1 MISSSSLLAARCES
15 VSMAR
20 FLGAGEEQEE
30 FFDSREV
37 LSPASVSSPASSGRR
52 DDGCLFDESLL
63 EVWVRD
69 PCSVQERR
77 QRFAKSMG
85 LLDPSSHGARADEEP
100 CSRPEATEEILPAS
114 PSADLFSAAPTFA
127 CRGGEPTASGD
138 DGAGTEELECVFKN
152 LDDGTVFVVDE
163 MGKDGSF
170 RSLRERRSN
179 RTVTAAEF
187 EQTFG
192 SSPFI
197 RELMRRVD
205 DSDEPSTPEKT
216 LMRRKWRRRLGW
228 LRRLGIGACVVDA
241 EEDDEINSTSSS
253 SCRSCSGKVDRVKVR
268 PYKKRSKELSAV
280 YKGQVI
286 KAHEGAIVTMKFSPD
301 GQYLATGGE
310 DGVVRV
316 WRVVEGERPDDRD
329 FVEDD
334 PSCVF
339 FTVNEN
345 SELAP
350 ISSCEG
356 GKSKHSKSSKGAADP
371 ACVLI
376 PHRTFALSEDPVHEF
391 HGHDDV
397 ILDLSWSKNRELLS
411 ASMDKTVRLWKV
423 GCNSCLKV
431 FSHNNY
437 VTCIQFKPTNDDYFI
452 SGCIDG
458 MVRIWDVPRCQV
470 VDWADSKEIV
480 TAVCYRP
487 DGKGAVVGT
496 LTGNCRYY
504 DVSENHLEL
513 ESQVPLHGRKK
524 SPLKR
529 IIGFQYCPSDPK
541 KLMVTSGDSQVR
553 ILDGVHV
560 VSNYKGLRS
569 SSQVAASF
577 TPDGDHIISASDDS
591 SIYMWNYANQI
602 APITSRVK
610 TIWSYE
616 RFFCNDVSVA
626 IPWNA
631 SPAKSSISLACNI
644 PSSRQEVS
652 DEFRNLQDSTSH
664 CHAEDSLGGDNLY
677 QLPSGNFTLSSAFF
691 AESVPRGTATWP
703 EEQLPSNSVTPS
715 STLHKSQYKFLKTS
729 CQSAASHAWG
739 QVIVTAGWDGHIR
752 SFQNYG
758 LPVQV

>member
-1 MISSSSLLAARCES
+1 MTH
-15 VSMAR
+15 

-37 LSPASVSSPASSGRR
+37 LSPSSVSSPASSGRH
-52 DDGCLFDESLL
+52 DEAWLFGESLL
-63 EVWVRD
+63 EVWARD
-69 PCSVQERR
+69 PCSVHERR
-77 QRFAKSMG
+77 QRFVKSLG
-85 LLDPSSHGARADEEP
+85 LLDPSTYVTRPDEEP
-100 CSRPEATEEILPAS
+100 CSRRPEAIEKILLAS
-114 PSADLFSAAPTFA
+114 PSAELLSAAPTFA
-127 CRGGEPTASGD
+127 CRGGEPAASSGA
-138 DGAGTEELECVFKN
+138 GAGTELECVFKN

-216 LMRRKWRRRLGW
+216 LMRGRRRRRRRRLGW
-228 LRRLGIGACVVDA
+228 LWRLGIGACVVDTG
-241 EEDDEINSTSSS
+241 EDDDGNSTSST
-253 SCRSCSGKVDRVKVR
+253 CQSCSGKVDRVKVR

-280 YKGQVI
+280 YKGQII
-286 KAHEGAIVTMKFSPD
+286 KAHEGAIVTMKFSSD
-301 GQYLATGGE
+301 GQFLATGGE

-316 WRVVEGERPDDRD
+316 WRVVEGERPADRD

-334 PSCVF
+334 PSSVF

-350 ISSCEG
+350 INSCERVK
-356 GKSKHSKSSKGAADP
+356 GKYSKSSKDVADP
-371 ACVLI
+371 ACVVI

-423 GCNSCLKV
+423 GNDNCLKV
-431 FSHNNY
+431 FSHSNY
-437 VTCIQFKPTNDDYFI
+437 VTCIQFKPTDDSYFI

-470 VDWADSKEIV
+470 VEWTDSKDII

-496 LTGNCRYY
+496 ITGNCRYY
-504 DVSENHLEL
+504 DTSENHLEL
-513 ESQVPLHGRKK
+513 ESQVPLYGRKK

-560 VSNYKGLRS
+560 VSSYKGLRS
-569 SSQVAASF
+569 SSQVPASF
-577 TPDGDHIISASDDS
+577 TPDGDHIISASNDS
-591 SIYMWNYANQI
+591 SIYMWNFANQI
-602 APITSRVK
+602 APVTSRMK

-631 SPAKSSISLACNI
+631 SPAKSPISLACNNI
-644 PSSRQEVS
+644 RSSQQEVC
-652 DEFRNLQDSTSH
+652 DEFRNSQDSTSY
-664 CHAEDSLGGDNLY
+664 CHAEDSLEGGNLY
-677 QLPSGNFTLSSAFF
+677 RLPSSNFTLSTAFF
-691 AESVPRGTATWP
+691 AESALRGTATWP

-715 STLHKSQYKFLKTS
+715 STLRKSQYKFLKTS
-729 CQSAASHAWG
+729 CQSAATHSWG

-758 LPVQV
+758 LPLQV

>member
-1 MISSSSLLAARCES
+1 MAAWS
-15 VSMAR
+15 R
-20 FLGAGEEQEE
+20 FLEAGEGDEDE

-37 LSPASVSSPASSGRR
+37 MSPASVSSPASSGRH
-52 DDGCLFDESLL
+52 DGGLRYEEPLL
-63 EVWVRD
+63 DLWAAD
-69 PCSVQERR
+69 PCSVHERR
-77 QRFAKSMG
+77 LRFIRSLG
-85 LLDPSSHGARADEEP
+85 LSDSGRSDGDRPDEEP
-100 CSRPEATEEILPAS
+100 CSRSSATEEILPGS
-114 PSADLFSAAPTFA
+114 PSAELFSAAPSFA
-127 CRGGEPTASGD
+127 YRWEEPGASG
-138 DGAGTEELECVFKN
+138 GGGSTEEVLDCVFKN

-170 RSLRERRSN
+170 RSLRDRRSN

-187 EQTFG
+187 ERTFG

-205 DSDEPSTPEKT
+205 DSDESSAVDKAVV
-216 LMRRKWRRRLGW
+216 RGRRRRRRFGW
-228 LRRLGIGACVVDA
+228 LRRLGIGGCVVDV
-241 EEDDEINSTSSS
+241 EDDDETNSTSSS
-253 SCRSCSGKVDRVKVR
+253 SCQSCAGKVNRVKVR

-280 YKGQVI
+280 YRGQDV
-286 KAHEGAIVTMKFSPD
+286 KAHEGAIVTMKFSSD

-316 WRVVEGERPDDRD
+316 WRVVEGERPNELD
-329 FVEDD
+329 FAEDD

-350 ISSCEG
+350 VYSSEG
-356 GKSKHSKSSKGAADP
+356 SKSKHYKNSKVSSDP
-371 ACVLI
+371 ACVVI
-376 PHRTFALSEDPVHEF
+376 PHRTFALSQVPVHEF
-391 HGHDDV
+391 YGHDDA
-397 ILDLSWSKNRELLS
+397 ILDLSWSKNRDLLS
-411 ASMDKTVRLWKV
+411 ASMDKTVRLWQV

-431 FSHNNY
+431 FSHTNY
-437 VTCIQFKPTNDDYFI
+437 VTCVQFQPTSDNYFI

-458 MVRIWDVPRCQV
+458 LVRIWDVHRCQV
-470 VDWADSKEIV
+470 MDWADSKEII

-496 LTGNCRYY
+496 ITGNCRYY
-504 DVSENHLEL
+504 DASENHLEL
-513 ESQVPLHGRKK
+513 ESQVALNGRKK

-553 ILDGVHV
+553 VLDGHHV
-560 VSNYKGLRS
+560 ISNYKGLRN

-602 APITSRVK
+602 APVTNHVK
-610 TIWSYE
+610 TVWSNE
-616 RFFCNDVSVA
+616 HFSCHDVAIA

-631 SPAKSSISLACNI
+631 SQTRNSISLACNI
-644 PSSRQEVS
+644 TSSRQEVS
-652 DEFRNLQDSTSH
+652 DEFKNEHDSALCSH
-664 CHAEDSLGGDNLY
+664 PEDSPDGDSLY

-691 AESVPRGTATWP
+691 AESAPRGSATWP
-703 EEQLPSNSVTPS
+703 EEQLPSNSSTQ
-715 STLHKSQYKFLKTS
+715 STLRKSQYKFLKAS
-729 CQSAASHAWG
+729 CQNAATHAWG
-739 QVIVTAGWDGHIR
+739 QVIVAAGWDGYIR

>member
-1 MISSSSLLAARCES
+1 
-15 VSMAR
+15 MAR
-20 FLGAGEEQEE
+20 FLGAGEDQEE

-37 LSPASVSSPASSGRR
+37 LSPASVSSPASSGLR
-52 DDGCLFDESLL
+52 DGGWLFDESLL

-77 QRFAKSMG
+77 RRFAESLG
-85 LLDPSSHGARADEEP
+85 LLDPSPHGARADEEEP
-100 CSRPEATEEILPAS
+100 RSRPEATQEILPAS

-127 CRGGEPTASGD
+127 CRGGGEPTASGG
-138 DGAGTEELECVFKN
+138 DGAGTEELGCVFKN

-170 RSLRERRSN
+170 RSLRERQSN

-216 LMRRKWRRRLGW
+216 LMRRKRRRRLGW

-350 ISSCEG
+350 INSCEG

-397 ILDLSWSKNRELLS
+397 ILDLSWSKKR
-411 ASMDKTVRLWKV
+411 
-423 GCNSCLKV
+423 
-431 FSHNNY
+431 
-437 VTCIQFKPTNDDYFI
+437 
-452 SGCIDG
+452 
-458 MVRIWDVPRCQV
+458 
-470 VDWADSKEIV
+470 
-480 TAVCYRP
+480 
-487 DGKGAVVGT
+487 
-496 LTGNCRYY
+496 
-504 DVSENHLEL
+504 VS
-513 ESQVPLHGRKK
+513 
-524 SPLKR
+524 
-529 IIGFQYCPSDPK
+529 
-541 KLMVTSGDSQVR
+541 
-553 ILDGVHV
+553 
-560 VSNYKGLRS
+560 
-569 SSQVAASF
+569 
-577 TPDGDHIISASDDS
+577 
-591 SIYMWNYANQI
+591 
-602 APITSRVK
+602 
-610 TIWSYE
+610 
-616 RFFCNDVSVA
+616 
-626 IPWNA
+626 
-631 SPAKSSISLACNI
+631 
-644 PSSRQEVS
+644 
-652 DEFRNLQDSTSH
+652 
-664 CHAEDSLGGDNLY
+664 
-677 QLPSGNFTLSSAFF
+677 
-691 AESVPRGTATWP
+691 
-703 EEQLPSNSVTPS
+703 
-715 STLHKSQYKFLKTS
+715 
-729 CQSAASHAWG
+729 
-739 QVIVTAGWDGHIR
+739 
-752 SFQNYG
+752 
-758 LPVQV
+758 

>member
-1 MISSSSLLAARCES
+1 
-15 VSMAR
+15 MAR
-20 FLGAGEEQEE
+20 FLGAGEEREE

-37 LSPASVSSPASSGRR
+37 LSPASVSSSPSSSGRHN
-52 DDGCLFDESLL
+52 DGGWLFAQQLL
-63 EVWVRD
+63 VWFRD
-69 PCSVQERR
+69 PGSVHERR
-77 QRFAKSMG
+77 QRFVKSLG
-85 LLDPSSHGARADEEP
+85 LLDPSPYAARPGEET
-100 CSRPEATEEILPAS
+100 CSKPEASEEILPAS
-114 PSADLFSAAPTFA
+114 PSAELFSAAPTFA
-127 CRGGEPTASGD
+127 SRGGEPTASGD
-138 DGAGTEELECVFKN
+138 DGAATEEKLECVFKN
-152 LDDGTVFVVDE
+152 LDDGTVFLVDE

-216 LMRRKWRRRLGW
+216 VMRRRRRRRLGW
-228 LRRLGIGACVVDA
+228 LRRLGIGVCVVDANA
-241 EEDDEINSTSSS
+241 EEDDEVNSTSSAS
-253 SCRSCSGKVDRVKVR
+253 SRGCSRKVDRVKVR

-286 KAHEGAIVTMKFSPD
+286 KAHEGAIVTMKFSSD
-301 GQYLATGGE
+301 GQFLATGGE

-316 WRVVEGERPDDRD
+316 WRVVEGKRPDDRD
-329 FVEDD
+329 FIEDD

-350 ISSCEG
+350 INSCEG
-356 GKSKHSKSSKGAADP
+356 GKGKHNKSSKGATNP
-371 ACVLI
+371 ACVVI

-391 HGHDDV
+391 RGHHDV

-411 ASMDKTVRLWKV
+411 ASMDKTVRLWKI
-423 GCNSCLKV
+423 GCDSCLKV

-437 VTCIQFKPTNDDYFI
+437 VTCIQFKPTNDNYFI

-458 MVRIWDVPRCQV
+458 MVRIWDVPRCLV
-470 VDWADSKEIV
+470 VDWVVSKEII

-496 LTGNCRYY
+496 ITGNCRYY
-504 DVSENHLEL
+504 DASENHLEL
-513 ESQVPLHGRKK
+513 ESQVPLYGRKK

-560 VSNYKGLRS
+560 VSSYKGLRS
-569 SSQVAASF
+569 SNQVPAAF

-602 APITSRVK
+602 APVTSRVK
-610 TIWSYE
+610 TVWSYE

-652 DEFRNLQDSTSH
+652 EEFHNLQDSTS
-664 CHAEDSLGGDNLY
+664 CGNAEDSLEGDSLY
-677 QLPSGNFTLSSAFF
+677 QLPSGNFTLSNAFF
-691 AESVPRGTATWP
+691 AELAPRGKATWP

-715 STLHKSQYKFLKTS
+715 SSALRKSQYKFLKTS
-729 CQSAASHAWG
+729 CQSAATHAWG
-739 QVIVTAGWDGHIR
+739 QVIVTAGWDGNIR

-758 LPVQV
+758 LPMQV

>member
-1 MISSSSLLAARCES
+1 MARLLAS
-15 VSMAR
+15 
-20 FLGAGEEQEE
+20 GEEPEE
-30 FFDSREV
+30 FFDSREA
-37 LSPASVSSPASSGRR
+37 LSPASILSPASSGRH
-52 DDGCLFDESLL
+52 DDVGLFRESLL

-69 PCSVQERR
+69 PCSVHERR
-77 QRFAKSMG
+77 QRFVKSLG
-85 LLDPSSHGARADEEP
+85 LLDPSPYGARPHEEP

-114 PSADLFSAAPTFA
+114 PSTELFSAAPTFA

-138 DGAGTEELECVFKN
+138 NGAGTELECVFKN

-170 RSLRERRSN
+170 RSLRERQSN
-179 RTVTAAEF
+179 RTVTVAEF
-187 EQTFG
+187 EQTFGG

-205 DSDEPSTPEKT
+205 DSDGPSTPEKT
-216 LMRRKWRRRLGW
+216 PTRGRRRRRRLGW
-228 LRRLGIGACVVDA
+228 LRRLGIGACVVVT
-241 EEDDEINSTSSS
+241 EEDDDDNSTSSTS
-253 SCRSCSGKVDRVKVR
+253 YQSCSGKVDRVKVR

-280 YKGQVI
+280 YKGQII
-286 KAHEGAIVTMKFSPD
+286 KAHDGAIVTMKFSSD
-301 GQYLATGGE
+301 GQFLATGGE

-316 WRVVEGERPDDRD
+316 WRVVEGKRLDDRD

-350 ISSCEG
+350 INSSEG
-356 GKSKHSKSSKGAADP
+356 VKGKNIKSSKGVADP
-371 ACVLI
+371 ACVVI

-397 ILDLSWSKNRELLS
+397 ILDLSWSRNRELLS

-423 GCNSCLKV
+423 GNDNCLKV

-437 VTCIQFKPTNDDYFI
+437 VTCIQFKPTNDNYFI

-458 MVRIWDVPRCQV
+458 MVRIWDVHRCQV
-470 VDWADSKEIV
+470 VDWADSKEII
-480 TAVCYRP
+480 TAACYRP

-496 LTGNCRYY
+496 ITGNCRCY
-504 DVSENHLEL
+504 DTSENHLEL
-513 ESQVPLHGRKK
+513 ESQVPLYGRKK

-560 VSNYKGLRS
+560 VSSYKGLRS
-569 SSQVAASF
+569 SSQVPASF
-577 TPDGDHIISASDDS
+577 TPDGDHIISASNDS

-602 APITSRVK
+602 APVTSRMK
-610 TIWSYE
+610 TVWSYE
-616 RFFCNDVSVA
+616 RFFCNDVSLA

-652 DEFRNLQDSTSH
+652 DEFRNLQDSTSF
-664 CHAEDSLGGDNLY
+664 CHAEDSLEGDSLY

-691 AESVPRGTATWP
+691 AESAPRGKATWP

-715 STLHKSQYKFLKTS
+715 STLRKSQYKFLKTS
-729 CQSAASHAWG
+729 CQSATTHAWG

>member
-1 MISSSSLLAARCES
+1 
-15 VSMAR
+15 MAR
-20 FLGAGEEQEE
+20 FLGAGEEQDE

-37 LSPASVSSPASSGRR
+37 LSPASISSPVTSGRH
-52 DDGCLFDESLL
+52 DDGWLFDESLL
-63 EVWVRD
+63 EVWLRD
-69 PCSVQERR
+69 PSSVQERR
-77 QRFAKSMG
+77 QRFVKSLG
-85 LLDPSSHGARADEEP
+85 LLDSKSNGARADDEP
-100 CSRPEATEEILPAS
+100 CFKPEATQEILLS
-114 PSADLFSAAPTFA
+114 SLSGDLFSAAPTFA
-127 CRGGEPTASGD
+127 CRGGEPTTSGD
-138 DGAGTEELECVFKN
+138 DGAGMEGLQLECVFKN

-170 RSLRERRSN
+170 QSLRERRSN
-179 RTVTAAEF
+179 QTVTAAEF

-192 SSPFI
+192 SSAFI
-197 RELMRRVD
+197 RDLMRRVD
-205 DSDEPSTPEKT
+205 DSDEPSTPEKIV
-216 LMRRKWRRRLGW
+216 MKRKKRRLGW

-241 EEDDEINSTSSS
+241 EEDDEIKSTSSS

-286 KAHEGAIVTMKFSPD
+286 KAHEGAIVTMKFSSD

-316 WRVVEGERPDDRD
+316 WRVVEGKRPDDQD

-350 ISSCEG
+350 INSCEG
-356 GKSKHSKSSKGAADP
+356 GKGKHSKSPKGAADP
-371 ACVLI
+371 ACVVI

-391 HGHDDV
+391 YGHDDV

-411 ASMDKTVRLWKV
+411 ASIDKTVRLWKV

-431 FSHNNY
+431 FSHSNY
-437 VTCIQFKPTNDDYFI
+437 VTCIQFKPTSDDYFI

-458 MVRIWDVPRCQV
+458 LVRIWNVPRCQV
-470 VDWADSKEIV
+470 VDWADNNEIV
-480 TAVCYRP
+480 TAVCYSP

-496 LTGNCRYY
+496 LTGNCCYY
-504 DVSENHLEL
+504 DASENHLEL
-513 ESQVPLHGRKK
+513 ESQVPLYGRKK

-541 KLMVTSGDSQVR
+541 KLMVTSGHSEVH

-560 VSNYKGLRS
+560 VSSYKGLRS
-569 SSQVAASF
+569 SCQAAASF
-577 TPDGDHIISASDDS
+577 TSDGGHIISASDDS

-602 APITSRVK
+602 APVTSRLK

-631 SPAKSSISLACNI
+631 SPAKSSISLDCNI
-644 PSSRQEVS
+644 PSLRQQVS
-652 DEFRNLQDSTSH
+652 DEIHNLQESTSY
-664 CHAEDSLGGDNLY
+664 CHAEDSLGGDSLH
-677 QLPSGNFTLSSAFF
+677 QLPSGNFTLSSTFF
-691 AESVPRGTATWP
+691 AEWMPRGTATWP
-703 EEQLPSNSVTPS
+703 EEHLPSNSVAPS
-715 STLHKSQYKFLKTS
+715 STLCKSQYKFLKTS
-729 CQSAASHAWG
+729 CQRVSTHSWG
-739 QVIVTAGWDGHIR
+739 QVIVTASWDGHIR

>member
-1 MISSSSLLAARCES
+1 

-37 LSPASVSSPASSGRR
+37 LSPASISSPVSSGRH
-52 DDGCLFDESLL
+52 DDGWLFDESLL
-63 EVWVRD
+63 EVWIRD

-77 QRFAKSMG
+77 QRFVKSLG
-85 LLDPSSHGARADEEP
+85 LLDSKSNCSRADDEP
-100 CSRPEATEEILPAS
+100 CFKPEATEEILPNS
-114 PSADLFSAAPTFA
+114 LSGELLTFA
-127 CRGGEPTASGD
+127 CRGGEPTTSGD
-138 DGAGTEELECVFKN
+138 DGAGMEDLKLECVFKN
-152 LDDGTVFVVDE
+152 LDDGTMFVVDE

-170 RSLRERRSN
+170 QSLRGRRWRSN

-197 RELMRRVD
+197 RELMQRVD
-205 DSDEPSTPEKT
+205 DSDEPSTPEKIV
-216 LMRRKWRRRLGW
+216 MRTKRRRLGW
-228 LRRLGIGACVVDA
+228 LRRLGIGACVGHA
-241 EEDDEINSTSSS
+241 EEDDEINSMSSS
-253 SCRSCSGKVDRVKVR
+253 SCQSFSGKVDRVKVR

-286 KAHEGAIVTMKFSPD
+286 KAHEGAIVTMKFSSD

-316 WRVVEGERPDDRD
+316 WRVVEGKRPDDHD

-339 FTVNEN
+339 FTVDEN

-350 ISSCEG
+350 INSCEG
-356 GKSKHSKSSKGAADP
+356 GKGKHSNSPKGAADP
-371 ACVLI
+371 ACVVI

-431 FSHNNY
+431 FSHSNY

-470 VDWADSKEIV
+470 VDWADNKEIV
-480 TAVCYRP
+480 TAVCYSP

-504 DVSENHLEL
+504 NASENHLEL
-513 ESQVPLHGRKK
+513 ESQVPLYGRKK

-541 KLMVTSGDSQVR
+541 KLMVTSGHSQVH

-569 SSQVAASF
+569 SCQAAASF
-577 TPDGDHIISASDDS
+577 TSDGDHIISASDDS

-602 APITSRVK
+602 APVTSRLK

-631 SPAKSSISLACNI
+631 SPAKRSISLALNI
-644 PSSRQEVS
+644 PSLRQQVS
-652 DEFRNLQDSTSH
+652 DEIHNLQESTSY
-664 CHAEDSLGGDNLY
+664 CHAEDSLGGDSLH
-677 QLPSGNFTLSSAFF
+677 QLPSGNFTLSSTFF
-691 AESVPRGTATWP
+691 AESMPRGTATWP
-703 EEQLPSNSVTPS
+703 EEQLPSNSVAPS
-715 STLHKSQYKFLKTS
+715 STLRKSQYKFLKTS
-729 CQSAASHAWG
+729 CQRASTHSWG
-739 QVIVTAGWDGHIR
+739 QVIVTASWDGHIR

>member
-1 MISSSSLLAARCES
+1 
-15 VSMAR
+15 
-20 FLGAGEEQEE
+20 
-30 FFDSREV
+30 
-37 LSPASVSSPASSGRR
+37 
-52 DDGCLFDESLL
+52 
-63 EVWVRD
+63 
-69 PCSVQERR
+69 
-77 QRFAKSMG
+77 
-85 LLDPSSHGARADEEP
+85 LDPSPFGARPGEET
-100 CSRPEATEEILPAS
+100 CSRPEASEEILLAS
-114 PSADLFSAAPTFA
+114 PSAELFSAAPTFA
-127 CRGGEPTASGD
+127 SRGGEPTASGD
-138 DGAGTEELECVFKN
+138 DGAATEEKLECVFKN

-216 LMRRKWRRRLGW
+216 LMRRRRRRRLGW
-228 LRRLGIGACVVDA
+228 LRRLGVGVCVVDADA
-241 EEDDEINSTSSS
+241 EEDDEVNSTSSTS
-253 SCRSCSGKVDRVKVR
+253 SRGCSRKVARVKVR

-286 KAHEGAIVTMKFSPD
+286 KAHEGAIVTMKFSSD
-301 GQYLATGGE
+301 GQFLATGGE

-316 WRVVEGERPDDRD
+316 WRVVEGKRPDDRD
-329 FVEDD
+329 FIEDD

-350 ISSCEG
+350 INSCEG
-356 GKSKHSKSSKGAADP
+356 SKGKHSKSSKGATDP
-371 ACVLI
+371 ACVVI
-376 PHRTFALSEDPVHEF
+376 PHRTFALSEDPVHVF
-391 HGHDDV
+391 RGHHDV

-411 ASMDKTVRLWKV
+411 ASVDKTVRLWKI
-423 GCNSCLKV
+423 GCDSCLKV

-437 VTCIQFKPTNDDYFI
+437 VTCIQFKPTSDNYFI

-458 MVRIWDVPRCQV
+458 MVRIWDIPRCLV
-470 VDWADSKEIV
+470 VDWVDSKEII

-496 LTGNCRYY
+496 ITGNCRYY
-504 DVSENHLEL
+504 DASENHLEL
-513 ESQVPLHGRKK
+513 ESQVPLYGRRK

-541 KLMVTSGDSQVR
+541 KLMVTTGDSQVR

-560 VSNYKGLRS
+560 VSSYKGLRS
-569 SSQVAASF
+569 SSQVPAAF

-602 APITSRVK
+602 APVTSRVK
-610 TIWSYE
+610 TVWSYE

-631 SPAKSSISLACNI
+631 SPTKSSISLACNI

-652 DEFRNLQDSTSH
+652 EELHNLQDSTSG
-664 CHAEDSLGGDNLY
+664 CNAEDSLEGDSLH
-677 QLPSGNFTLSSAFF
+677 QLPSGNFTLSNAFF
-691 AESVPRGTATWP
+691 AELAPRGKATWP
-703 EEQLPSNSVTPS
+703 EEQLPCNSVTPS
-715 STLHKSQYKFLKTS
+715 SSALRKSQYKFLKTS
-729 CQSAASHAWG
+729 CQSAATHAWG
-739 QVIVTAGWDGHIR
+739 QVIVTAGWDGNIR

-758 LPVQV
+758 LPMQV

>member
-1 MISSSSLLAARCES
+1 MS
-15 VSMAR
+15 VMAR
-20 FLGAGEEQEE
+20 PRFEEDDEDE

-37 LSPASVSSPASSGRR
+37 MSPASVSSPASSGRY
-52 DDGCLFDESLL
+52 DGPML
-63 EVWVRD
+63 EVWATD
-69 PCSVQERR
+69 PCSVHERR
-77 QRFAKSMG
+77 QRFIKSLG
-85 LLDPSSHGARADEEP
+85 LSDSSPSAGGGGDRPDEEP
-100 CSRPEATEEILPAS
+100 CSRSSAAEEILPCS
-114 PSADLFSAAPTFA
+114 PTVELVSAVPSFA
-127 CRGGEPTASGD
+127 CRGEEPGASGGGG
-138 DGAGTEELECVFKN
+138 GAEVLDCVFKN

-170 RSLRERRSN
+170 RSLRDRRSN

-187 EQTFG
+187 ERTYG

-197 RELMRRVD
+197 CELMRRVD
-205 DSDEPSTPEKT
+205 DSDESSAVEKA
-216 LMRRKWRRRLGW
+216 LVRGRRRRRRFGW
-228 LRRLGIGACVVDA
+228 LRRLGIRGCVVDV
-241 EEDDEINSTSSS
+241 EEDDETNSTSSS

-268 PYKKRSKELSAV
+268 HYKKRSKELSAV
-280 YKGQVI
+280 YRGQDI
-286 KAHEGAIVTMKFSPD
+286 KAHEGAIVTMKFSSD

-316 WRVVEGERPDDRD
+316 WRVVEGERPNELD
-329 FVEDD
+329 FAEDD

-350 ISSCEG
+350 VNSSEG
-356 GKSKHSKSSKGAADP
+356 SKSKHYKNSKVSTDP
-371 ACVLI
+371 ACVVI
-376 PHRTFALSEDPVHEF
+376 PHRTFALSQEPVHEF
-391 HGHDDV
+391 YGHDDA
-397 ILDLSWSKNRELLS
+397 ILDLSWSKNRDLLS
-411 ASMDKTVRLWKV
+411 SSMDKTVRLWQV

-431 FSHNNY
+431 FSHTNY
-437 VTCIQFKPTNDDYFI
+437 VTCVQFHPTSDNYFI

-458 MVRIWDVPRCQV
+458 LVRIWDVRRCQV
-470 VDWADSKEIV
+470 VDWADTKEII

-487 DGKGAVVGT
+487 DGKAAVVGT
-496 LTGNCRYY
+496 ITGNCRHY
-504 DVSENHLEL
+504 DASENHLEL
-513 ESQVPLHGRKK
+513 ESQVALNGRKK

-553 ILDGVHV
+553 ILDGLHV
-560 VSNYKGLRS
+560 ISNYKGLRS

-602 APITSRVK
+602 APVTNHVK
-610 TIWSYE
+610 TVWSNE
-616 RFFCNDVSVA
+616 HFSCHDVAIA

-631 SPAKSSISLACNI
+631 SQTRNSISLACSI
-644 PSSRQEVS
+644 TSSQQEVL
-652 DEFRNLQDSTSH
+652 DEFHNEHDSSSCSH
-664 CHAEDSLGGDNLY
+664 TEDSPDGDSLY

-691 AESVPRGTATWP
+691 AESAPRGSATWP
-703 EEQLPSNSVTPS
+703 EEQLPSNSTTQ
-715 STLHKSQYKFLKTS
+715 STLRKSQYKFLKAS
-729 CQSAASHAWG
+729 CQNAATHAWG
-739 QVIVTAGWDGHIR
+739 QVIVAAGWDGYIR